1 MQKYEN
7 MPVGIYVSTRLLPFS
22 LFFLT
27 LGDPLLFIPADSNYL
42 STYITIYSYN
52 KKPLSMSTEACLKVD
67 GKFDILNT
75 NNICHS
81 TFMVLLSICGVTVP
95 PNERCH
101 YESL

>member
-1 MQKYEN
+1 

-27 LGDPLLFIPADSNYL
+27 LEDPLLFIPADSNYL

-52 KKPLSMSTEACLKVD
+52 KKPLSMSTKACLKVD

-81 TFMVLLSICGVTVP
+81 TFMVLLCDLWRHYP
-95 PNERCH
+95 PIGGMPLRKSVE
-101 YESL
+101 